1 MYCGTRRLYF
11 VFSQSICSFRAFNDL
26 WKHQKHMKVNV
37 SNAFHILF
45 CLKTEYLGF
54 FLLERIRRPCLN
66 PLNTF
71 AMPRNDWKNMKSI
84 KPTKNHEK
92 LVLSMHPLKKWKIMK
107 PFLKNY
113 VFSAWGYPAAIFQA
127 AVYTHTECIRRNLAG
142 LEGIR
147 LNLSVYGWLW
157 GYPAEI
163 MSVSGCRLNSG
174 PKIAFAEYPRGYPAS
189 A

>member
-1 MYCGTRRLYF
+1 MYCSTRRLYF
-11 VFSQSICSFRAFNDL
+11 VFSQSICSLRAFNDL

-45 CLKTEYLGF
+45 CLKTEYLWF
-54 FLLERIRRPCLN
+54 FLLGRIRRPCLN

-92 LVLSMHPLKKWKIMK
+92 LVLSMYPFKKWKIMK
-107 PFLKNY
+107 KLNFFMFFL
-113 VFSAWGYPAAIFQA
+113 
-127 AVYTHTECIRRNLAG
+127 

-147 LNLSVYGWLW
+147 RPFFKPPYTLTLSVSGGIWRGWRVYGWTW
-157 GYPAEI
+157 VYTADFEGIRPKSWVYPA
-163 MSVSGCRLNSG
+163 
-174 PKIAFAEYPRGYPAS
+174 AD
-189 A
+189 